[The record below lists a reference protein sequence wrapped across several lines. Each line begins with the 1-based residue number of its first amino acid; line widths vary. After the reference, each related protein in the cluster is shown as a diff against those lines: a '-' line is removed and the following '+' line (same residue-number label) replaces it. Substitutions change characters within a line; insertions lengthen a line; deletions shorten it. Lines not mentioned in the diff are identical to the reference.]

1 MNNEDF
7 FKSLEAYSPTTYA
20 TINKDF
26 LLAYSIDLLI
36 KNRIPATFETVVV
49 TCFKLFP
56 DSFSLIGFSDYPDAA
71 RINRALLHARPN
83 YQNLVIGDAKRGYRL
98 TKKGEYKA
106 QEMAS
111 ALTRNKTT
119 TNNVE
124 AAGDIDSR
132 TYRGKQQIEHIEASN
147 LFKLWHDG
155 KEQEISPYEF
165 WFFLDV
171 SPTTD
176 RDTLNQIIDD
186 YDKAAQL
193 SKRDDIKK
201 FLSWIK
207 RRYGSQLRRER

>member
-1 MNNEDF
+1 MNNEKF
-7 FKSLEAYSPTTYA
+7 FETLKAYDPAVYA
-20 TINKDF
+20 SINKDF
-26 LLAYSIDLLI
+26 LLAYSIDLLL
-36 KNRIPATFETVVV
+36 KNRVPTTFETIVV

-56 DSFSLIGFSDYPDAA
+56 DSFSLIGFSNYPDAA

-83 YQNLVIGDAKRGYRL
+83 YQNLVVGDAKRGYRL

-106 QEMAS
+106 HEMEA
-111 ALTRNKTT
+111 ALTKSGFKANS
-119 TNNVE
+119 VE
-124 AAGDIDSR
+124 TASNIESR
-132 TYRGKQQIEHIEASN
+132 TYRGTQQIDQIEASN
-147 LFKLWHDG
+147 LYKLWQKG

-193 SKRDDIKK
+193 SARDDVKK
-201 FLSWIK
+201 FLNWLK
-207 RRYGSQLRRER
+207 RRYSSQLRRDR